1 MTSYEFLRVLL
12 NTNSR
17 FICRGYQVIP
27 GNHWFQGI
35 TDSQIFEK
43 ELNLMWFWNQWFQG
57 ITGSRESLVPHIW
70 ECYRWVFRLCKPFF
84 INWICFLAWKYLKP
98 CAERP
103 LEMVCY
109 ISWKLWNQWFPGT
122 SDPLEPLVPKPH
134 EFPLKNLGISDSLES
149 VVPRNHLI
157 PSADEMTVSFT
168 ISWTISFCE
177 KWGKILWNC
186 SVPICMSEII
196 EFYQTDYILKVNK
209 SNTQE

>member
-1 MTSYEFLRVLL
+1 MKTPSDALVMTIINLLTTFLTSSENKISKVS
-12 NTNSR
+12 NSR
-17 FICRGYQVIP
+17 LICKGDQVIP

-35 TDSQIFEK
+35 TGSQIFER
-43 ELNLMWFWNQWFQG
+43 ELMWFWNQWFQG

-157 PSADEMTVSFT
+157 PSADETTAT
-168 ISWTISFCE
+168 IMITY
-177 KWGKILWNC
+177 
-186 SVPICMSEII
+186 V
-196 EFYQTDYILKVNK
+196 
-209 SNTQE
+209 

>member
-1 MTSYEFLRVLL
+1 
-12 NTNSR
+12 
-17 FICRGYQVIP
+17 
-27 GNHWFQGI
+27 
-35 TDSQIFEK
+35 
-43 ELNLMWFWNQWFQG
+43 MWFGNQWFQG

-149 VVPRNHLI
+149 VVPRIHLI
-157 PSADEMTVSFT
+157 PSADETTVTVVSSAEGIRWFQGT
-168 ISWTISFCE
+168 TDSRES
-177 KWGKILWNC
+177 L
-186 SVPICMSEII
+186 VPK
-196 EFYQTDYILKVNK
+196 FLKGNSCGLGTSGSLESLVPGNHWFH
-209 SNTQE
+209 NFQLL